1 MTADKLVN
9 VWKVGTFI
17 IILVVVVLAAF
28 IIYRVLYQK
37 RKWYDVLKSQY
48 NFVTVTCFLDNTKS
62 FSLEGYDNHVMVN
75 K

>member
-17 IILVVVVLAAF
+17 IILVVVVLAGF
-28 IIYRVLYQK
+28 IIYRVLHQK
-37 RKWYDVLKSQY
+37 RKWYDVLKYQ
-48 NFVTVTCFLDNTKS
+48 TILLLWRDFLDNTKS

>member
-17 IILVVVVLAAF
+17 IIFVVVVLAAF

-37 RKWYDVLKSQY
+37 RKWYDVLKYQN